1 MPGLLG
7 LPNEI
12 LNHIIDD
19 TIPESVE
26 AFSESSMHISSLA
39 HTRLNQ
45 HYDDMDSY
53 CVIKI
58 TNRGYGGPGVF
69 RPLELLKDIL
79 QEPYLIRYPQ
89 TLRLGKFDTAFSYEP
104 PRSDELRAQVVKA
117 LIECCHVPSNQID
130 EWAIRICSGDCD
142 TGTALL
148 LALLPNIQCL
158 SIESQSCIGYYTRQ
172 MVFNIIEASHDL
184 RDAGRCLALNRLVRV
199 QMSNI
204 GLGGGKDEMDI
215 LAQLS
220 ALPSM
225 RVLRCTGVIW
235 PPTVITNR
243 SRHAPLGG
251 VTRLEIIHSV
261 LHPDHINRL
270 LESVRALTHFTYN
283 LHAGFTL
290 RRYPTD
296 ICKVLG
302 QHVKDTL
309 EELDLTWYDFAP
321 ASTKFASID
330 SLRDFRVLKKLR
342 VNYKFIIVKG
352 EDGNLAPA
360 KLTSMLP
367 SSLQELRLV
376 GNYDPGQNERP
387 FEEIKASSRWDFTQ
401 LAKVFHGLPEM
412 KEEALPNLVRV
423 DCEGAYHEDYQRSR
437 SCQKIREA
445 CARAGVALNGLDPEL
460 CHKAWEDWP
469 RFDGSPGRTP
479 QQQEGQWRSRY
490 QMFSSDSS

>member
-1 MPGLLG
+1 
-7 LPNEI
+7 
-12 LNHIIDD
+12 
-19 TIPESVE
+19 
-26 AFSESSMHISSLA
+26 MHISSLA
-39 HTRLNQ
+39 HSRLHQ
-45 HYDDMDSY
+45 HYDDVDSY
-53 CVIKI
+53 CAITI
-58 TNRGYGGPGVF
+58 TNCGVDGPWIF
-69 RPLELLKDIL
+69 SPLRFLKDIL
-79 QEPYLIRYPQ
+79 QKPSLIQYPQ
-89 TLRLGKFDTAFSYEP
+89 TLRLGEFDDDINYEP
-104 PRSDELRAQVVKA
+104 PQSDELRAQVVKA
-117 LIECCHVPSNQID
+117 LIQRCHVPSDEID
-130 EWAIRICSGDCD
+130 EWATNICRGTFD

-158 SIESQSCIGYYTRQ
+158 SIEGESCIGYYTRQ
-172 MVFNIIEASHDL
+172 MVFNIIEASYDL
-184 RDAGRCLALNRLVRV
+184 RDAGRCLALKRVVRV

-204 GLGGGKDEMDI
+204 GYGGGKEEMDI

-225 RVLRCTGVIW
+225 RVLRCNGVIW
-235 PPTVITNR
+235 PHTVITNR

-251 VTRLEIIHSV
+251 VTRLEIIDSV
-261 LHPDHINRL
+261 LHPDYINRL
-270 LESVRALTHFTYN
+270 LEGVRALTHFTYK
-283 LHAGFTL
+283 LHAGFTVK
-290 RRYPTD
+290 RYPSD

-309 EELDLTWYDFAP
+309 EELDLTWYNFAP
-321 ASTKFASID
+321 ASTKLASID

-342 VNYKFIIVKG
+342 VKYKFIIVKG

-469 RFDGSPGRTP
+469 RCDGSPGRTP
-479 QQQEGQWRSRY
+479 QQQEGRWRSRY